1 MARKGAGR
9 NHFRA
14 KWEPTSSAMSISREC
29 VLTESAVGHAS
40 FAFSMDFASTASI
53 AERTAV
59 RALSPP
65 AKVTESDPMRG

>member
-1 MARKGAGR
+1 
-9 NHFRA
+9 
-14 KWEPTSSAMSISREC
+14 MSISREW

-53 AERTAV
+53 AERTAA

>member
-14 KWEPTSSAMSISREC
+14 KCEPTSSAMSISREC
-29 VLTESAVGHAS
+29 VLTESAVGQAS

-53 AERTAV
+53 AASTES
-59 RALSPP
+59 RASFPP
-65 AKVTESDPMRG
+65 AKVIESDPMRG